1 MKKYLRLLPCL
12 FLFGISITGKTQTL
26 TWSSFTDS
34 IPTLSSPR
42 VADLT
47 GDGIKDIVI
56 GGGTDSTD
64 SNHGI
69 MAFNGANGNLL
80 WNIPTKNEIFASAKF
95 QDITGDGIPDVF
107 VSGREAQLYA
117 INGSNGNIIWDFFP
131 YLTNPADS
139 GLYNFYSPQF
149 VPDMNS
155 DLIPDILVTNGGDHS
170 APVWDTT
177 RPPGHLMVIDAM
189 TGALLAKAVVPDS
202 AETYCS
208 PIVADVRNNGILWV
222 IFGTGGETLGGSMWA
237 AELVNDLMTNDLS
250 NAIPLATHPTRGF
263 IAPASVGD
271 FTGTGELDI
280 IIQGYDGTVYRVKGS
295 DFTTSWSTN
304 IPGTESS
311 AAPVLGNF
319 TGNITPDVF
328 CVLAKG
334 VAPSYTDF
342 YQVMLEG
349 ENGTVSFKDSVGA
362 LHFASANAFDTNGDG
377 RDEVLITLNEFIGYF
392 VHQLKLIDFQNDT
405 IIDFWNQETGCN
417 VGSTPWIGDLDNN
430 LLLDVIYVVKRDSMN
445 PMGWKGIYLRRLET
459 NFDIPVAGVAW
470 GSYMGTG
477 ADGHYTY
484 LPVDCGA
491 GSIISGASSSN
502 PTCNGYSDGFLDPLT
517 ANGTPPFTYLWND
530 GSVDSVR
537 TNLPAG
543 FYEVRI
549 TDANGCWQ
557 EGSITLTDPFFI
569 SFGGVQNVLCE
580 GGSNGQAT
588 VSSSG
593 CVCMFSGCTYL
604 WDAGS
609 TTYTATGLTAGE
621 HSVAVTHANG
631 CVVYDTVYIN
641 DGLPLVDTTNLVN
654 VSCYGWND
662 GEISVTALNPGN
674 TFYNWS
680 NGESTNVID
689 SLLPGTYEVYISD
702 VRPCYDTLTF
712 VVAQP
717 DSLELQTVS
726 TDVSPC
732 NGDDNGTVNLTASG
746 GNGDYIFYLDATNS
760 STGLFSYLPA
770 GNYQVYV
777 TDSLG
782 CNSDTTAI
790 TITEPL
796 VITTSTS
803 SVMESGTGN
812 NGSATVVIGG
822 GVSPYAVTWNDPTSQ
837 TTLTATG
844 LTEGWYTVTI
854 TDSIG
859 CTTTDSVEVLSSVFI
874 AENGDEIHI
883 LVYPNPATDQII
895 VSLNRTPA
903 EALKISLHDIQGR
916 LVQPEMF
923 VKQNSIIIQRGSL
936 AGGNYILT
944 ISDNRNVMNVKV
956 NFR

>member
-1 MKKYLRLLPCL
+1 MIKKLPICLLSFFCG
-12 FLFGISITGKTQTL
+12 FSITVKAQTL

-95 QDITGDGIPDVF
+95 QDITGDAIPDVF
-107 VSGREAQLYA
+107 ISGREAQLYA
-117 INGSNGNIIWDFFP
+117 INGSNGNIIWEFFP

-149 VPDMNS
+149 IPDMNS
-155 DLIPDILVTNGGDHS
+155 DLIPDILVSNGGDHS

-189 TGALLAKAVVPDS
+189 TGGLLAKAVVPDS

-208 PIVADVRNNGILWV
+208 PVVADIRNNGILWV

-237 AELVNDLMTNDLS
+237 TKLVTELMANDITN
-250 NAIPLATHPTRGF
+250 AVPLATHPTKGF

-304 IPGTESS
+304 IPGSESS
-311 AAPVLGNF
+311 AAPVIGNF
-319 TGNITPDVF
+319 TGDITPDVF
-328 CVLAKG
+328 CVLGKG
-334 VAPSYTDF
+334 ASPSFTDF

-349 ENGTVSFKDSVGA
+349 ESGNVTFKDSIGD

-377 RDEVLITLNEFIGYF
+377 RDEVLVTLNDFIGYF
-392 VHQLKLIDFQNDT
+392 AHQLKLIDFQNDT
-405 IIDFWNQETGCN
+405 ITDFWNQETGCN
-417 VGSTPWIGDLDNN
+417 VASTPWIGDLDNN
-430 LLLDVIYVVKRDSMN
+430 SMLDVIYVVKRDSMN
-445 PMGWKGIYLRRLET
+445 PMGWEGIYLRRLET
-459 NFDIPVAGVAW
+459 TFSIPNAGVAW

-477 ADGHYTY
+477 FDGHYTY
-484 LPVDCGA
+484 LPVDCGP
-491 GSIISGASSSN
+491 GSILSGASTSN
-502 PTCNGYSDGFLDPLT
+502 PTCNGFSDGFIDPFT
-517 ANGTPPFTYLWND
+517 ANGTPPFTYLWTD

-543 FYEVRI
+543 TYQVRV
-549 TDANGCWQ
+549 TDASGCWQ
-557 EGSITLTDPFFI
+557 EGGVTLNDPFFI
-569 SFGGVQNVLCE
+569 SFGGIQNVLCE

-609 TTYTATGLTAGE
+609 TTYTATGLSAGE
-621 HSVAVTHANG
+621 HAVAITHASG

-662 GEISVTALNPGN
+662 GEISVTAIDPGN
-674 TFYNWS
+674 TFYSWT
-680 NGESTNVID
+680 NGDSTSVTD
-689 SLLPGTYEVYISD
+689 SLVPGVYEVYISD
-702 VRPCYDTLTF
+702 VRPCYDTLVFTII
-712 VVAQP
+712 QP
-717 DSLELQTVS
+717 DSLELQSAS
-726 TDVSPC
+726 TNVGPC
-732 NGDDNGTVNLTASG
+732 NGDDNGTINLTAFG
-746 GNGDYIFYLDATNS
+746 GNGDYTFYLDVTS
-760 STGLFSYLPA
+760 SSNGMFSSLSA
-770 GNYQVYV
+770 GSYQIFV

-782 CNSDTTAI
+782 CNSDTATI
-790 TITEPL
+790 TITEPT

-812 NGSATVVIGG
+812 NGSASVIIGG
-822 GVSPYAVTWNDPTSQ
+822 GVTPYAVIWNDPLAQ

-854 TDSIG
+854 TDSLG

-874 AENGDEIHI
+874 TETGNEIQI

-895 VSLNRTPA
+895 ISLNALPI
-903 EALKISLHDIQGR
+903 ENLKISLHDIQGR
-916 LVQPEMF
+916 LVQPEML
-923 VKQNSIIIQRGSL
+923 VKQNTVIVHRGPL
-936 AGGNYILT
+936 ASGNYVLT
-944 ISDNRNVMNVKV
+944 ISDSKSVMNMKV
-956 NFR
+956 SFR